1 MQEPEYEQMN
11 AQERVSMIWMTDV
24 LLKRFYIF
32 SQDVQVSFSSIYQP
46 IGKTWF

>member
-24 LLKRFYIF
+24 LLKRFLHFLTGCLSEFFVNLPTYR
-32 SQDVQVSFSSIYQP
+32 
-46 IGKTWF
+46 